1 MWHQD
6 TSALP
11 PKNPRYTL
19 SPFFFSSHFN
29 PPSPFLSLSLLKT
42 MEASLGSKPF
52 DSFKS
57 KKILHSSSS
66 QKPSPSEEI
75 TTKPVASNR
84 SPWSAQTPEKPAGH
98 PRRAR
103 NRRAAFSVKEVREEA
118 SKLNAPEQDRIRRSD
133 PVGSSGQQIGSGSG
147 KPKKKV
153 DGPVKLPEK

>member
-19 SPFFFSSHFN
+19 SPFFSSSHFN

-84 SPWSAQTPEKPAGH
+84 SPWSAQTPEKSAGH